1 MGVVDDQID
10 SDVWVPVRK
19 NFVFYPLVRLVLFF
33 FSSVCLPSNE
43 IGCFSV
49 GLFLESI
56 DKFKLC
62 QCYVMGYLLPEV
74 NFCHTTCM
82 VIKFSLTCLVVSF
95 YILFAFLNTSLSHQ
109 MDREIFQEQLRR
121 NADIWIHY
129 FATPGISLLYIIFGT
144 SMRTTGDFA
153 IFILMH

>member
-74 NFCHTTCM
+74 NDPKSPSLHGNQIFTYL
-82 VIKFSLTCLVVSF
+82 FSCF
-95 YILFAFLNTSLSHQ
+95 F
-109 MDREIFQEQLRR
+109 
-121 NADIWIHY
+121 
-129 FATPGISLLYIIFGT
+129 LYIVRFFEYIPFPSDG
-144 SMRTTGDFA
+144 SGDFPGA
-153 IFILMH
+153 TT